1 MLPNRAE
8 ISSLFINKFLF
19 QLFSIG
25 AIFLFLL
32 PGNALAQTNPE
43 CPGVYGGACPPGQIL
58 VEKKVLNPK
67 TGEFVQILSGNDTT
81 FAPNDEVK
89 FRIEVKNAG
98 STTLSGVS
106 VSDRLPGNVNF
117 LSSSPTGSFDQA
129 NNSVSWTINLVAGES
144 RFFQIRV
151 QVKPKN
157 ELNFDIACMTNFVQ
171 VQKDALAGQSS
182 VIFCIQSQAL
192 TSTSTIINNINN
204 QSQSQSQS
212 QTVNVTQTSNVGIG
226 TTGQVLGVTQLPKTG
241 LPAVLWLVS
250 GLIPLGFKL
259 RGFALNHKTEEGKA
273 SYMYQVRE
281 FLKGG
286 GEI

>member
-8 ISSLFINKFLF
+8 ISSRFINKFLF

-43 CPGVYGGACPPGQIL
+43 CPSVYGGACPPGQIL

-89 FRIEVKNAG
+89 FRIEVKNTG

-171 VQKDALAGQSS
+171 VQKDALVGQSS
-182 VIFCIQSQAL
+182 AIFCIQLQAL

-212 QTVNVTQTSNVGIG
+212 QSQTVNVGIG

-241 LPAVLWLVS
+241 LPGAAWVLAGLV
-250 GLIPLGFKL
+250 PLGLKL
-259 RGFALNHKTEEGKA
+259 KRFAANGNTEEGNA
-273 SYMYQVRE
+273 DYIYQVRK
-281 FLKGG
+281 FLKEG